1 MLMIV
6 SKQTFNKFAISN
18 NLKNNLILGLFD
30 ISYSNNRIIF
40 QWLDWIKE
48 NNVKK
53 QLKIFEVLIID
64 RYGLNLTDKCW

>member
-1 MLMIV
+1 MIV